1 MSQQTTIR
9 KPRKG
14 DVITLARIWTI
25 PDERNGYRAIVY
37 TRTVRVE
44 SWGKV
49 QATFTDVAT
58 GEFIKERGYTEVFA
72 HATNA
77 DDLAALVVQTKD
89 RIRQRVQAT
98 LNLSRRWLADY
109 AGKSR
114 PDVLQKA
121 RENLTGMEAALTAE
135 IEVADYNT
143 LVARLTRK

>member
-1 MSQQTTIR
+1 MSQQTASR

-14 DVITLARIWTI
+14 DVITLARVWAE
-25 PDERNGYRAIVY
+25 PDERNGYRGVVY

-58 GEFIKERGYTEVFA
+58 GEFIKERGYTQAFA
-72 HATNA
+72 HASGP
-77 DDLAALVVQTKD
+77 DDLAALIVQTKE
-89 RIRQRVQAT
+89 RMHQRVQAT
-98 LNLSRRWLADY
+98 LGLSRRWLADY
-109 AGKSR
+109 AGKAR

-121 RENLTGMEAALTAE
+121 RDRLSGMEAAMTAE